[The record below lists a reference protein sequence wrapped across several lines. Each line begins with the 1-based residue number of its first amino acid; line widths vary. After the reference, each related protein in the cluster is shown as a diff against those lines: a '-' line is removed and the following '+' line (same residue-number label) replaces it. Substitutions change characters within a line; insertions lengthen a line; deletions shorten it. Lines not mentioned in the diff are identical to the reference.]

1 MSVSKFDKKIRKLRS
16 KENKLITK
24 MENRRQEFIK
34 STEKFIS
41 NWYSKYVENVAKSN
55 PEVTKSIDLDGVKSI
70 KSELQE
76 LIEEVQGIVEERLS
90 PKELWS
96 HFYQETQMSME
107 DFIYSVKKPR
117 MIDDVIRSLLSG
129 AVPLL
134 AKHGYEKATHE
145 LDTILRNP
153 LRRDD
158 RLDWSSA
165 MDATVGSY
173 SDLHKQLSDI
183 TAKIQNTERE
193 KVLAEAEDLW
203 KRA

>member
-1 MSVSKFDKKIRKLRS
+1 MSLPKFDKKIRKLRS

-41 NWYSKYVENVAKSN
+41 NWYSKYVENVVKSY

-96 HFYQETQMSME
+96 HFYQETQMAVE
-107 DFIYSVKKPR
+107 DFIYGVKKPR
-117 MIDDVIRSLLSG
+117 ILDDVIRSLLSG
-129 AVPLL
+129 AIPLL
-134 AKHGYEKATHE
+134 DKHGYEKAAYE
-145 LDTILRNP
+145 LDTILGNP

-165 MDATVGSY
+165 MDATIESY

>member
-1 MSVSKFDKKIRKLRS
+1 MSLPKFDKKIRKLRS

-41 NWYSKYVENVAKSN
+41 NWYSKYVENVAKSY

-70 KSELQE
+70 KSELLELIKEVQVIVEQE
-76 LIEEVQGIVEERLS
+76 LSR
-90 PKELWS
+90 KELWS
-96 HFYQETQMSME
+96 HFYQETQIALE
-107 DFIYSVKKPR
+107 DFIYSVKRPR
-117 MIDDVIRSLLSG
+117 MLDDVIRSLLSG
-129 AVPLL
+129 AVSLL
-134 AKHGYEKATHE
+134 VKHGYEKATHE

-165 MDATVGSY
+165 MDATVGTY

-183 TAKIQNTERE
+183 TFKIQNTERE

>member
-1 MSVSKFDKKIRKLRS
+1 MSLPKFDKKIRKLRS

-41 NWYSKYVENVAKSN
+41 NWYFKYVENVAKSY

-70 KSELQE
+70 KSELLELIKEVQVIVEQE
-76 LIEEVQGIVEERLS
+76 LSR
-90 PKELWS
+90 KELWS
-96 HFYQETQMSME
+96 HCYQETQIALE
-107 DFIYSVKKPR
+107 DFIYSVKRPR
-117 MIDDVIRSLLSG
+117 MLDDVIRSLLSG
-129 AVPLL
+129 AIPLL
-134 AKHGYEKATHE
+134 AKHGYEKAAHE
-145 LDTILRNP
+145 LDTILGNP

-165 MDATVGSY
+165 MDATIESY

>member
-1 MSVSKFDKKIRKLRS
+1 MSLPKFDKKIRKLRS
-16 KENKLITK
+16 KEEKCITK
-24 MENRRQEFIK
+24 MEKQRQEFIK

-41 NWYSKYVENVAKSN
+41 SWHSKYVENVVKSY
-55 PEVTKSIDLDGVKSI
+55 PEVTKLIDLDGVKSI

-76 LIEEVQGIVEERLS
+76 LLEEVQGIVEERLS

-96 HFYQETQMSME
+96 HFYQETQMAVE

-117 MIDDVIRSLLSG
+117 ILDDVIRSLLSG
-129 AVPLL
+129 AIPLL
-134 AKHGYEKATHE
+134 DKHGYEKAAHE
-145 LDTILRNP
+145 LDTILGNP

-158 RLDWSSA
+158 RLDWSST
-165 MDATVGSY
+165 MDATIESY

-183 TAKIQNTERE
+183 TAKIKNTERE
-193 KVLAEAEDLW
+193 RILAEAEDLW

>member
-1 MSVSKFDKKIRKLRS
+1 MSLPKFDKKIRKLRS
-16 KENKLITK
+16 KENKLITR
-24 MENRRQEFIK
+24 MENRRQELIK

-41 NWYSKYVENVAKSN
+41 NWYSKYVENVVKSY

-96 HFYQETQMSME
+96 HFYQETQMSVE
-107 DFIYSVKKPR
+107 DFIYGVKKPR
-117 MIDDVIRSLLSG
+117 ILDDVIRSLLSG
-129 AVPLL
+129 AIPLL
-134 AKHGYEKATHE
+134 DKHGYEKAAHE
-145 LDTILRNP
+145 LDTILGNP

-158 RLDWSSA
+158 RLDWSST
-165 MDATVGSY
+165 MDATIESY
-173 SDLHKQLSDI
+173 SDLHKHLSDI
-183 TAKIQNTERE
+183 TAKIKNTERE
-193 KVLAEAEDLW
+193 RILAEAEDLW

>member
-1 MSVSKFDKKIRKLRS
+1 
-16 KENKLITK
+16 
-24 MENRRQEFIK
+24 MEKQRQEFIK
-34 STEKFIS
+34 ATEVFVS
-41 NWYSKYVENVAKSN
+41 SWYSKYVENVVKSY
-55 PEVTKSIDLDGVKSI
+55 PEVTKLIDLDGVKSI

-96 HFYQETQMSME
+96 HFYQETQMAVE

-117 MIDDVIRSLLSG
+117 ILDDVIRSLLSG
-129 AVPLL
+129 AIPLL
-134 AKHGYEKATHE
+134 DKHGYEKAAHE
-145 LDTILRNP
+145 LDTILGNP

-158 RLDWSSA
+158 RLDWSST
-165 MDATVGSY
+165 MDATIESY

>member
-1 MSVSKFDKKIRKLRS
+1 MSLPKFDKKIRKLRS
-16 KENKLITK
+16 KEEKCITK
-24 MENRRQEFIK
+24 MEKQRQEFIK

-41 NWYSKYVENVAKSN
+41 SWHSKYVENVVKSY
-55 PEVTKSIDLDGVKSI
+55 PEVTKLIDLDGVKSI

-96 HFYQETQMSME
+96 HFYQETQMAVE

-117 MIDDVIRSLLSG
+117 ILDDVIRSLLSG
-129 AVPLL
+129 AIPLL
-134 AKHGYEKATHE
+134 DKHGYEKAAHE
-145 LDTILRNP
+145 LDTILGNP

-158 RLDWSSA
+158 RLDWSST
-165 MDATVGSY
+165 MDATIESY
-173 SDLHKQLSDI
+173 SDLHKHLSDI
-183 TAKIQNTERE
+183 TAKIKNTERE
-193 KVLAEAEDLW
+193 RILAEAEDLW

>member
-1 MSVSKFDKKIRKLRS
+1 MSLPKFDKKIRKLRS

-34 STEKFIS
+34 TTEKFIS
-41 NWYSKYVENVAKSN
+41 NWYSKYVENVAKSY

-70 KSELQE
+70 KSELLELIKEVQVIVEQE
-76 LIEEVQGIVEERLS
+76 LSR
-90 PKELWS
+90 KELWS
-96 HFYQETQMSME
+96 HFYQETQIALE
-107 DFIYSVKKPR
+107 DFIYSVKRPR
-117 MIDDVIRSLLSG
+117 MLDDVIRSLLSG
-129 AVPLL
+129 AVSLL
-134 AKHGYEKATHE
+134 VKHGYEKATHE

-165 MDATVGSY
+165 MDATVGTY

-183 TAKIQNTERE
+183 TFKIQNTERE
-193 KVLAEAEDLW
+193 KLLAEAEDLW

>member
-1 MSVSKFDKKIRKLRS
+1 MSLPKFDKKIRKLRS

-41 NWYSKYVENVAKSN
+41 NWYSKYVENVVKSY
-55 PEVTKSIDLDGVKSI
+55 PEVTKLIDLDGVKSI

-76 LIEEVQGIVEERLS
+76 LIEEVQGIIEERLS

-96 HFYQETQMSME
+96 HFYQETQMAVE

-117 MIDDVIRSLLSG
+117 ILDDVIRSLLSG
-129 AVPLL
+129 AIPLL
-134 AKHGYEKATHE
+134 DKHGYEKAAHE
-145 LDTILRNP
+145 LDTILGNP

-158 RLDWSSA
+158 RLDWSST
-165 MDATVGSY
+165 MDATIESY

-183 TAKIQNTERE
+183 TAKIKNTERE
-193 KVLAEAEDLW
+193 RILAEAEDLW